1 MNITFVEKYQHQSIF
16 KSSQPSIKI
25 HTSSSTSSLKRTDSL
40 SSKSKTLS
48 LERES
53 KSSSI
58 SLYFKTSQEQ
68 ELWHTIIVELWSG
81 LNIAHEQIDT
91 SVLNKASR
99 HVALMDALSNINY
112 DEQATFGSDKKLTH
126 TRQKTKQQ
134 SNEVIIDVLF

>member
-81 LNIAHEQIDT
+81 LTIAHEQCDT
-91 SVLNKASR
+91 ALLNKASR
-99 HVALMDALSNINY
+99 HVALMDALANIDY
-112 DEQATFGSDKKLTH
+112 YEETFALGNKQLTSPS
-126 TRQKTKQQ
+126 QKSKQHH
-134 SNEVIIDVLF
+134 NEVIIQISF